1 MEKHTR
7 RAFTPEFKAEA
18 VALVR
23 SSGKSTRQVARD
35 LGLAETSLQRWV
47 AQAETDAGHRDG
59 LSTAEREE
67 LGQLRREL
75 RLVREERD
83 VLAKAIAF
91 FATKGPTR

>member
-1 MEKHTR
+1 MDKRTR
-7 RAFTPEFKAEA
+7 RRFTREFKAEA

-47 AQAETDAGHRDG
+47 AQAEVDAGRREG
-59 LSTAEREE
+59 LSSTEQQE
-67 LGQLRREL
+67 LSQLRREL
-75 RLVREERD
+75 RVAREERD

-91 FATKGPTR
+91 FATTGPTR

>member
-1 MEKHTR
+1 MEKPTR
-7 RAFTPEFKAEA
+7 RTFTPEFKAET

-23 SSGKSTRQVARD
+23 RSGKPLRQIARD
-35 LGLAETSLQRWV
+35 LGLAETTLQRW
-47 AQAETDAGHRDG
+47 AKQAAIDAGERDG

-91 FATKGPTR
+91 FAKGPTR

>member
-1 MEKHTR
+1 MEKPTR
-7 RAFTPEFKAEA
+7 RTFTPEFKAET

-23 SSGKSTRQVARD
+23 RSGKPLRQIARD
-35 LGLAETSLQRWV
+35 LGLAETTLQRW
-47 AQAETDAGHRDG
+47 AKQAAIDAGERDG

-91 FATKGPTR
+91 FATKGATR